1 MSKDMED
8 VMQNRRTLFGAIAA
22 GTAALFGWRA
32 LEGETA
38 TAEAKSFEVTKSA
51 AEWRQRLSSAQFY
64 VLRDHGTERPGT
76 SALNREKRKGT
87 FACAGCD
94 LPLFSADTKFE
105 SGTGWPSFW
114 QPLPNAVE
122 TQVDRSLL
130 MARTEVHCRR
140 CGGHLGHVFNDGPR
154 PTGLRYCMNGVAM
167 NFIPDG
173 AA

>member
-1 MSKDMED
+1 MP
-8 VMQNRRTLFGAIAA
+8 NRRTLFGALAA
-22 GTAALFGWRA
+22 GAAALFGWRM
-32 LEGETA
+32 LDGETA
-38 TAEAKSFEVTKSA
+38 TAEAKSFEVTKTA
-51 AEWRQRLSSAQFY
+51 AEWRQKLNSAQFR
-64 VLRDHGTERPGT
+64 VLREHGTERPGT

-114 QPLPNAVE
+114 QPLPNAVG

-167 NFIPDG
+167 NFTPDG